1 MKELTIFEMEE
12 IAGGYSWDFSSAS
25 AGIQSLV
32 YNAVEA
38 IGSTALGAIVG
49 AGVGTL
55 IGGTQSG
62 ENGGLLGFGMF
73 GNLVGMFWGMLWGG
87 VACGAGA
94 LAVGW
99 DETLSYVKTTVDKVL
114 DGTFVPWS

>member
-1 MKELTIFEMEE
+1 
-12 IAGGYSWDFSSAS
+12 
-25 AGIQSLV
+25 
-32 YNAVEA
+32 
-38 IGSTALGAIVG
+38 
-49 AGVGTL
+49 
-55 IGGTQSG
+55 
-62 ENGGLLGFGMF
+62 MF

-87 VACGAGA
+87 VAAGAGA